1 MSYQVLARKW
11 RPRSFREMIGQ
22 THVLKALINALDN
35 QRLHHAYLFTGTRGV
50 GKTTIARIIAKCV
63 NCEIGI
69 TSTPCGTCS
78 VCREIDEGRFVDL
91 IEIDAAS
98 RTKVEDTR
106 ELLDNVQYAPS
117 RGRFKVYLIDEV
129 HMLSSHSFNAL
140 LKTLEEPPPYVKFI
154 LATTDPQKLPATILS
169 RCLQFSLKNM
179 TPERVVE
186 HLTHVLG
193 VENVPFEDD
202 ALWLLGRAADGSMRD
217 AMSLTDQAIAFGEG
231 KVLAADVRA
240 MLGTLDHGQ
249 VYGVLQALLEG
260 DARGLLEAVRHL
272 AEQGPDWNGVLA
284 EMLNVL
290 HRVAV
295 AQALPEAVDNGQGDR
310 DRVLAV
316 AQALP
321 AEDVQ
326 FYYQMGLIGRRDLP
340 LAPDPRSGFEMVL
353 LRMLAFRPAGG
364 GEAPPQT
371 LKPLGISQATV
382 DSSQGVAAPI
392 AAPVPQ
398 ATSMAGAAVPA
409 AGPVAGGNA
418 PASASAATVQAPVT
432 PAQREEAPV
441 ANPAV
446 GDNAPVPAPASAAT
460 AQVPVAAAQR
470 QAAPAASTMTAVD
483 NSVPAPAPTSSA
495 PVPAAVSQREVAAA
509 ASPVA
514 STDSPATRAAPA
526 PSPAAV
532 DDPSLPW
539 NSSAAPLQNEPEAY
553 DEPLLETEAEQPML
567 TPMPAPTPAC
577 VVPPAPE
584 REEAPEDEGDAI
596 DSAAPHLQAIPDD
609 FGPAGMDRD
618 DEPPLDEDYYPADI
632 DASGYSFLDDLAS
645 ATPEPVAAPE
655 PLPASQPAS
664 GLALQWLELFPKL
677 PISGLTAS
685 IAANCSLIAVRGD
698 EWLLHLDPAQS
709 ALFNATQQRRLND
722 ALNQY
727 HGRTIGLK
735 IELVRPEQET
745 PAQASSRRRV
755 ERQHDAEASIQA
767 DPFIQ
772 QMMQK
777 FGATVRNDTIEPVD
791 VPVSQNG

>member
-11 RPRSFREMIGQ
+11 RPRSFREMVGQ

-63 NCEIGI
+63 NCETGI

-129 HMLSSHSFNAL
+129 HMLSTHSFNAL

-186 HLTHVLG
+186 HLSHVLSA
-193 VENVPFEDD
+193 ENVPFEDD

-231 KVLAADVRA
+231 KVQAADVRA
-240 MLGTLDHGQ
+240 MLGSLDHGQ
-249 VYGVLQALLEG
+249 VFDVLQALLGG
-260 DARGLLEAVRHL
+260 DARGLLEAVAHL
-272 AEQGPDWNGVLA
+272 AEQGPDWAGVLA

-295 AQALPEAVDNGQGDR
+295 AQALPDAIDNGHGDR
-310 DRVLAV
+310 DRVLGL

-340 LAPDPRSGFEMVL
+340 LAPEPRGGFEMVL
-353 LRMLAFRPAGG
+353 LRMLAFRPAQTGD
-364 GEAPPQT
+364 APPQT
-371 LKPLGISQATV
+371 LKPVGISPATA
-382 DSSQGVAAPI
+382 DP
-392 AAPVPQ
+392 AAPV
-398 ATSMAGAAVPA
+398 
-409 AGPVAGGNA
+409 
-418 PASASAATVQAPVT
+418 ASSVQA
-432 PAQREEAPV
+432 
-441 ANPAV
+441 
-446 GDNAPVPAPASAAT
+446 
-460 AQVPVAAAQR
+460 
-470 QAAPAASTMTAVD
+470 AAPAAQPTPAPLPAPVHVPVPVPQPAQPRPEPQLKPEPEPQPQVQVEAPVD
-483 NSVPAPAPTSSA
+483 LPWNDPAPTA
-495 PVPAAVSQREVAAA
+495 DLAVA
-509 ASPVA
+509 ASP
-514 STDSPATRAAPA
+514 SY
-526 PSPAAV
+526 
-532 DDPSLPW
+532 
-539 NSSAAPLQNEPEAY
+539 E
-553 DEPLLETEAEQPML
+553 EPLLDTEAEAPEL
-567 TPMPAPTPAC
+567 PAMPVPTPAS

-584 REEAPEDEGDAI
+584 REAP
-596 DSAAPHLQAIPDD
+596 PDD
-609 FGPAGMDRD
+609 DFEMPGSIEYRPAQMARD
-618 DEPPLDEDYYPADI
+618 DEPPPDDDYYEPDL
-632 DASGYSFLDDLAS
+632 DAAPFGYLDDLAS
-645 ATPEPVAAPE
+645 SAAPE
-655 PLPASQPAS
+655 AAPSEPAPAAQAAT
-664 GLALQWLELFPKL
+664 GLALKWLQLFPKL
-677 PISGLTAS
+677 AISGLTGS
-685 IAANCSLIAVRGD
+685 IAANCSLIAVEGD
-698 EWLLHLDPAQS
+698 EWLLHLDPAQG
-709 ALFNATQQRRLND
+709 ALFNATQQRRLNE

-727 HGRTIGLK
+727 HGRELRVK
-735 IELVRPEQET
+735 IELIRPAQET
-745 PAQASSRRRV
+745 PAQAAARRKS
-755 ERQHDAEASIQA
+755 ERQGEAVASINA

-772 QMMQK
+772 QMIQQ
-777 FGATVRNDTIEPVD
+777 FGATVRDDTIEPVEAL
-791 VPVSQNG
+791 VSQSL

>member
-1 MSYQVLARKW
+1 MV
-11 RPRSFREMIGQ
+11 GQ

-63 NCEIGI
+63 NCETGI
-69 TSTPCGTCS
+69 TSTPCGECS

-186 HLTHVLG
+186 HLSHVLG

-249 VYGVLQALLEG
+249 VYGVLQALLDG
-260 DARGLLEAVRHL
+260 DARALLEAVRHL

-290 HRVAV
+290 HRVAI

-310 DRVLAV
+310 DRVLAL

-340 LAPDPRSGFEMVL
+340 LAPELRGGFEMVL
-353 LRMLAFRPAGG
+353 LRMLAFRPAGTSDG
-364 GEAPPQT
+364 PDQP
-371 LKPLGISQATV
+371 LKTVGISQATV
-382 DSSQGVAAPI
+382 DSTQPVAVSSPVEPQSPSVAPMDPEPVGAGSAREESPAIHQNDRI
-392 AAPVPQ
+392 APTTPPVGAGSAREEPPAVHQNDRIAPATPPVGAGSAREESTTVHQ
-398 ATSMAGAAVPA
+398 ATAEPIDL
-409 AGPVAGGNA
+409 PWND
-418 PASASAATVQAPVT
+418 PVT
-432 PAQREEAPV
+432 PV
-441 ANPAV
+441 
-446 GDNAPVPAPASAAT
+446 
-460 AQVPVAAAQR
+460 
-470 QAAPAASTMTAVD
+470 
-483 NSVPAPAPTSSA
+483 
-495 PVPAAVSQREVAAA
+495 
-509 ASPVA
+509 
-514 STDSPATRAAPA
+514 AAPA
-526 PSPAAV
+526 P
-532 DDPSLPW
+532 
-539 NSSAAPLQNEPEAY
+539 EPIL
-553 DEPLLETEAEQPML
+553 DVVGEQPAL
-567 TPMPAPTPAC
+567 TPMPAPTPASA
-577 VVPPAPE
+577 VPDAPETQATPPA
-584 REEAPEDEGDAI
+584 
-596 DSAAPHLQAIPDD
+596 DD
-609 FGPAGMDRD
+609 TDPVDYTPAGMERD
-618 DEPPLDEDYYPADI
+618 DEPPLDEDYYAPETDGA
-632 DASGYSFLDDLAS
+632 AYSYLDELAS
-645 ATPEPVAAPE
+645 ETVHETPVQAEPEV
-655 PLPASQPAS
+655 LPAAQPAT

-677 PISGLTAS
+677 PISGMTGS
-685 IAANCSLIAVRGD
+685 IAANCTLIAVEGD
-698 EWLLHLDPAQS
+698 DWLLHLDPAHS
-709 ALFNATQQRRLND
+709 ALFNSTQQRRLND

-727 HGRTIGLK
+727 HERTISLT
-735 IELVRPEQET
+735 IELIRPEQET
-745 PAQASSRRRV
+745 PAQAAARWRAN
-755 ERQHDAEASIQA
+755 RQADAEQSIQQ
-767 DPFIQ
+767 DPYIQ
-772 QMMQK
+772 QMLQQ
-777 FGATVRNDTIEPVD
+777 FGAIIRNDTIEPVEA
-791 VPVSQNG
+791 VASPTR

>member
-11 RPRSFREMIGQ
+11 RPRSFREMVGQ

-50 GKTTIARIIAKCV
+50 GKTTIARIIAKCL
-63 NCEIGI
+63 NCETGI

-186 HLTHVLG
+186 HLSHVLSA
-193 VENVPFEDD
+193 ENVPFEDD

-260 DARGLLEAVRHL
+260 DARALLEAVRHL

-290 HRVAV
+290 HRVAI

-310 DRVLAV
+310 DRVLAL

-340 LAPDPRSGFEMVL
+340 LAPEPRGGFEMVL
-353 LRMLAFRPAGG
+353 LRMLAFRPADTDD
-364 GEAPPQT
+364 APTPV
-371 LKPLGISQATV
+371 LKPVGISQATA
-382 DSSQGVAAPI
+382 D
-392 AAPVPQ
+392 
-398 ATSMAGAAVPA
+398 
-409 AGPVAGGNA
+409 
-418 PASASAATVQAPVT
+418 SAST
-432 PAQREEAPV
+432 
-441 ANPAV
+441 
-446 GDNAPVPAPASAAT
+446 
-460 AQVPVAAAQR
+460 VAAASV
-470 QAAPAASTMTAVD
+470 AAPAAIAPPV
-483 NSVPAPAPTSSA
+483 VEPAPAPVAPEPEPVVEPAPEPA
-495 PVPAAVSQREVAAA
+495 PVEVKVEAPEPVVDLPWNDPAPLEPAAEPEAVPAPE
-509 ASPVA
+509 PVVE
-514 STDSPATRAAPA
+514 PPQVAPA
-526 PSPAAV
+526 PVQAV
-532 DDPSLPW
+532 VR
-539 NSSAAPLQNEPEAY
+539 Q
-553 DEPLLETEAEQPML
+553 DEP
-567 TPMPAPTPAC
+567 
-577 VVPPAPE
+577 
-584 REEAPEDEGDAI
+584 
-596 DSAAPHLQAIPDD
+596 PHDD
-609 FGPAGMDRD
+609 NIGYSPAGMDRD
-618 DEPPLDEDYYPADI
+618 DEPPLDEDYYEPEMDPA
-632 DASGYSFLDDLAS
+632 SYSYLDELAIEHVHEQ
-645 ATPEPVAAPE
+645 APAVTPEPSPAAM
-655 PLPASQPAS
+655 PAT
-664 GLALQWLELFPKL
+664 GLALQWLELFPHL
-677 PISGLTAS
+677 PISGMTGS
-685 IAANCSLIAVRGD
+685 IAANCTLIAAEGD
-698 EWLLHLDPAQS
+698 DWLLHLDPAHS

-722 ALNQY
+722 ALNQ
-727 HGRTIGLK
+727 HFGRTLK
-735 IELVRPEQET
+735 LSIELIRPEQET
-745 PAQASSRRRV
+745 PAQAAARKRA
-755 ERQHDAEASIQA
+755 ERQGEAEASIEA
-767 DPFIQ
+767 DPLIQ
-772 QMMQK
+772 QMIKQ
-777 FGATVRNDTIEPVD
+777 FGAMVRHDTIEPVD
-791 VPVSQNG
+791 AQVAQGE

>member
-11 RPRSFREMIGQ
+11 RPRSFREMVGQ
-22 THVLKALINALDN
+22 THVLKALINALDS

-50 GKTTIARIIAKCV
+50 GKTTIARIIAKCL
-63 NCEIGI
+63 NCETGI

-231 KVLAADVRA
+231 KVMAADVRA

-249 VYGVLQALLEG
+249 VYDVLHALING
-260 DARGLLEAVRHL
+260 DAKALLEAVRHL
-272 AEQGPDWNGVLA
+272 AEQGPDWNGVLS
-284 EMLNVL
+284 EILNVL
-290 HRVAV
+290 HRVAI
-295 AQALPEAVDNGQGDR
+295 AQALPDGVDNGHGDR
-310 DRVLAV
+310 DRVLAL

-340 LAPDPRSGFEMVL
+340 LAPDPRGGFEMVL
-353 LRMLAFRPAGG
+353 LRMLAFRPADSAD
-364 GEAPPQT
+364 APRQP
-371 LKPLGISQATV
+371 LKPVGISQATV
-382 DSSQGVAAPI
+382 DSAQSV
-392 AAPVPQ
+392 
-398 ATSMAGAAVPA
+398 AGAAVA
-409 AGPVAGGNA
+409 
-418 PASASAATVQAPVT
+418 APVSV
-432 PAQREEAPV
+432 AAAPV
-441 ANPAV
+441 A
-446 GDNAPVPAPASAAT
+446 APV
-460 AQVPVAAAQR
+460 VE
-470 QAAPAASTMTAVD
+470 AAPAV
-483 NSVPAPAPTSSA
+483 APVVAPA
-495 PVPAAVSQREVAAA
+495 PVPAA
-509 ASPVA
+509 PV
-514 STDSPATRAAPA
+514 APA
-526 PSPAAV
+526 PQPVVETPAQAAPVAAEEVV
-532 DDPSLPW
+532 DLPW
-539 NSSAAPLQNEPEAY
+539 NDPVEPVVAQQPAV
-553 DEPLLETEAEQPML
+553 EPMLETAAEQPEL
-567 TPMPAPTPAC
+567 TPMPTPTPDS
-577 VVPPAPE
+577 VVPDAPE
-584 REEAPEDEGDAI
+584 WVSAPVPEPSVAEVDAATPGI
-596 DSAAPHLQAIPDD
+596 DL
-609 FGPAGMDRD
+609 D
-618 DEPPLDEDYYPADI
+618 DEPPLDEDYIEPDMDSA
-632 DASGYSFLDDLAS
+632 YSYLDELAS
-645 ATPEPVAAPE
+645 EHTADPEPEPE
-655 PLPASQPAS
+655 PLPAAQPAT
-664 GLALQWLELFPKL
+664 GLALEWLELFPKL
-677 PISGLTAS
+677 PISGMTAS
-685 IAANCSLIAVRGD
+685 IAANCTLIAAEGD
-698 EWLLHLDPAQS
+698 NWLLHLDPAHS

-727 HGRTIGLK
+727 HQRTLTVS
-735 IELVRPEQET
+735 IELIKPEQET
-745 PAQASSRRRV
+745 PAQAASRRRAN
-755 ERQHDAEASIQA
+755 RQREAEESIHG

-772 QMMQK
+772 QMVRE
-777 FGATVRNDTIEPVD
+777 FGAVVRHDTIEPVEAL
-791 VPVSQNG
+791 VSQG